1 MPQLLGNIHGIIE
14 AFQHY
19 ARTQGSC
26 TVLTRGELK
35 RFLEHEFAD
44 IIVKP
49 QDPATVDEVLRL
61 LDEDDTGTVEF
72 KEFLVLVF
80 KVAQACFKT
89 LSESPTGDCGS
100 QESGSLPTGASQEL
114 GKEQSRRAEVGQA
127 REAQHRESSQYRQST
142 QASRGQAGAEVQTRG
157 QDRQSESQKQE
168 RESQQTEAGKRVQ
181 QTERLGED
189 KSHQIRQR
197 RSETQSQIRE
207 QDRAQHTSEPVTGAG
222 TRTQTDVTHTVTQTE
237 VTQVMEQDKSH
248 QIRSPS
254 TQSQESTH
262 GQTRGTGVQGQDRSQ
277 TSQVV
282 TEHVQTLGGATQAM
296 EQDRSHHIRSPST
309 QSQESTHGQTRG
321 TGVQG
326 QDRSQTSQ
334 VVIEHVQTLGGAT
347 QAMEQDRNYQIR
359 SPSTQSQ
366 ESTHGQTR
374 GTGVQGRDRSQT
386 SQVVIEHAQTL
397 GGATQA
403 MEQGRNYQIRSPS
416 TQSQECTHGQTRGTG
431 VQGQDRSQTNQVM
444 IEHVQTLGGATQAM
458 KQGRNY
464 QIRSP
469 STQSQ
474 ESTHGQTRGT
484 GVQGQDRSQTSQVM
498 IEHVQTLGG
507 ATQAMEQGRNYQ
519 IRSPSTQS
527 QESTHGQ
534 TRGTGVQG
542 QDRSQTSQVVIE
554 HVQTLGGAT
563 QAMEQGR
570 NYQIRSP
577 STQSQESTHGQT
589 RGTGVQGQDRSQT
602 SQMVTGGHIQTKA
615 GPQTQRHA
623 QATDQDR
630 SQTARHVVDRDEGQ
644 TQRQSVSSHRWTQ
657 VSHYEAGEGKLGE
670 QAQSVASTLTG
681 RQDWS
686 STHPRCSVTG
696 GQGEREPIVITQE
709 WVGDHTREMEIP
721 RQDQGSLCTG
731 IPTAQGQEA
740 AQSEGKRGLT
750 AKGLYSYFKSN
761 KP

>member
-19 ARTQGSC
+19 ARTQGNC

-61 LDEDDTGTVEF
+61 LDEDDTGSVEF

-89 LSESPTGDCGS
+89 LSESPTGACGS

-127 REAQHRESSQYRQST
+127 REAQHCESSQYGQST
-142 QASRGQAGAEVQTRG
+142 QVSRGQAGAEVQTWG

-168 RESQQTEAGKRVQ
+168 SESQQTEAGRRVQ

-197 RSETQSQIRE
+197 RSETQSQTRE

-237 VTQVMEQDKSH
+237 VTQIMEQDRSH

-262 GQTRGTGVQGQDRSQ
+262 GQTRGTGVQGQD
-277 TSQVV
+277 
-282 TEHVQTLGGATQAM
+282 
-296 EQDRSHHIRSPST
+296 
-309 QSQESTHGQTRG
+309 
-321 TGVQG
+321 
-326 QDRSQTSQ
+326 
-334 VVIEHVQTLGGAT
+334 
-347 QAMEQDRNYQIR
+347 
-359 SPSTQSQ
+359 
-366 ESTHGQTR
+366 
-374 GTGVQGRDRSQT
+374 
-386 SQVVIEHAQTL
+386 
-397 GGATQA
+397 
-403 MEQGRNYQIRSPS
+403 
-416 TQSQECTHGQTRGTG
+416 
-431 VQGQDRSQTNQVM
+431 
-444 IEHVQTLGGATQAM
+444 
-458 KQGRNY
+458 K
-464 QIRSP
+464 
-469 STQSQ
+469 
-474 ESTHGQTRGT
+474 
-484 GVQGQDRSQTSQVM
+484 
-498 IEHVQTLGG
+498 
-507 ATQAMEQGRNYQ
+507 
-519 IRSPSTQS
+519 
-527 QESTHGQ
+527 
-534 TRGTGVQG
+534 
-542 QDRSQTSQVVIE
+542 
-554 HVQTLGGAT
+554 
-563 QAMEQGR
+563 
-570 NYQIRSP
+570 
-577 STQSQESTHGQT
+577 
-589 RGTGVQGQDRSQT
+589 SQT

-623 QATDQDR
+623 QATEQDR

-644 TQRQSVSSHRWTQ
+644 TQRQSGSSHRWTQ

-670 QAQSVASTLTG
+670 QAQAVASTLTG

-740 AQSEGKRGLT
+740 AQSEGKPGLT